1 MAPRNHAPPEPGL
14 KAAFIRGCFCTP
26 RDHMTATRL
35 LREQNKEVAQRSRM
49 TRVFAQ
55 ADPISCSFSNHSN
68 I

>member
-1 MAPRNHAPPEPGL
+1 
-14 KAAFIRGCFCTP
+14 
-26 RDHMTATRL
+26 MTATRL
-35 LREQNKEVAQRSRM
+35 LREQNKKIAQRSRM